1 MESVADE
8 LRKRDREAIL
18 KLSFEERLELAFK
31 LGEEDLA
38 LFCQHQEVD
47 RRTGIRL
54 LQWRRQAGRQ
64 PCKCISDLI
73 G

>member
-1 MESVADE
+1 MKSVADE
-8 LRKRDREAIL
+8 LRERDREAIR

-38 LFCQHQEVD
+38 LFCQHKGVD
-47 RRTGIRL
+47 RETGIKL
-54 LQWRRQAGRQ
+54 LQRRRQAGRR
-64 PCKCISDLI
+64 PSKCISDLI